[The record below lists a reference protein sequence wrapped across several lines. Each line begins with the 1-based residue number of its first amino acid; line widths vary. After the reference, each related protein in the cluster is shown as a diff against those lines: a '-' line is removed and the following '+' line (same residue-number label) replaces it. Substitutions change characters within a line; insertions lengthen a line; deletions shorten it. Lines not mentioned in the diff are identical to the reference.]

1 MTTPA
6 EGTWWYSKEHR
17 QPCKVVEA
25 KSLWGRTICRVW
37 LPGADEVARLPAASL
52 ESLEASASVSA
63 DQIVYIAAAAR
74 IAEALQREVLLAPIE
89 SSVIPLPHQVHALSR
104 AVSSDRV
111 RYLLADEVGL
121 GKTIEAGLI
130 MRELKLRGMVRRT
143 LVVAPKG
150 LASQWV
156 SEMHFHFG
164 EPFQLVLPEDLKT
177 LRRLAPFTR
186 PGGQEDGARHDAR
199 LANVWEMLS
208 QVVVPMDSIKPLE
221 RRRGW
226 SATQLGEHNRERF
239 EDLISAGW
247 DLVIIDEAHRLGGS
261 TDQVARFKL
270 GQGLAAA
277 APYLLLLSATPHQGK
292 TDAFHR
298 IVSLI
303 DPLEFSDVDSVTKER
318 VSPYVIRTEKRNALG
333 ADGKPLFKPRR
344 TQLVP
349 VPWESRH
356 RRQLELYDA
365 VTTYVRDGYN
375 KAMRESR
382 SYIGFLMILMQ
393 RLVVSSTSAIRA
405 TLERRLE
412 ALTTNDEQLTLF
424 PRISEEELLDL
435 DGQEQ
440 VEALIHAG
448 TSGQQSEQVEV
459 RRLLEAA
466 VRCGQAGPDAKAE
479 ALLEWLYRLQSEE
492 NDPDLKAL
500 VFTEFVPTQV
510 MLSQFLSERGFS
522 VVCLNGSMDMQERK
536 HVQEAFSGEARVLIS
551 TDAGGE
557 GLNLQFCHVVIN
569 YDIPWNPMRLEQR
582 IGRVDR
588 IGQARVVRAINFVC
602 EGSVEHRVRE
612 VLEKKL
618 AVILEEFGID
628 KTGDVLDTAEAAQM
642 FDQLYV
648 NAILNPDKVPAAVD
662 GAVRDLKRHVGEV
675 RHAMITLG
683 SSTQTRPAEV
693 DRLLTHPLPHWL
705 ERMVVSFLNSH
716 GGCAKLEERD
726 GWHLEWPDG
735 GRSSGVV
742 FSASDLKRWPSARHM
757 SMEDPRLRDLVR
769 DLPNAASGQVVPRI
783 CVRNLPSSVRG
794 LWSLW
799 RISIEAAKSSMW
811 RILPL
816 FRADDGRV
824 LAPTARHVWERLLDC
839 QMDGL
844 EVIDTVALGVGIAE
858 LEHLAAEHGRPIY
871 EDLCN
876 AHSSRLGSERERVL
890 SAFEAQRQR
899 IGRTGLPE
907 VRSYRLNRVA
917 QEEQAEAR
925 RIELESQ
932 VSPDLTAL
940 LIARI
945 EGSDHE

>member
-1 MTTPA
+1 MMIPTI
-6 EGTWWYSKEHR
+6 GTWWYSTEYR
-17 QPCKVVEA
+17 RPCKVVEV
-25 KSLWGRTICRVW
+25 KSLWGQSICLVW
-37 LPGADEVARLPAASL
+37 LPGADKVARLPVDSL
-52 ESLEASASVSA
+52 QPLETSANLSA
-63 DQIVYIAAAAR
+63 DYIVYVAAAAR

-121 GKTIEAGLI
+121 GKTVEAGLI

-156 SEMHFHFG
+156 SEMHFHFA
-164 EPFQLVLPEDLKT
+164 EPFQLILPEDLKT
-177 LRRLAPFTR
+177 LRRLAPFTG
-186 PGGQEDGARHDAR
+186 PGGHDNGVAHDAR
-199 LANVWEMLS
+199 LANVWQMLT

-226 SATQLGEHNRERF
+226 SASQLSEHNRERF

-247 DLVIIDEAHRLGGS
+247 DLVIVDEAHRLGGS
-261 TDQVARFKL
+261 TDQVARFRL

-303 DPLEFSDVDSVTKER
+303 DPLEFSDADSVSKER
-318 VSPYVIRTEKRNALG
+318 VSPYVIRTEKRHAVDAEG
-333 ADGKPLFKPRR
+333 GPLFKPRR

-349 VPWESRH
+349 VPWEARH
-356 RRQLELYDA
+356 RGQQELYDA
-365 VTTYVRDGYN
+365 VTAYVRDGYN
-375 KAMRESR
+375 QAIRERR

-405 TLERRLE
+405 TLERRLQ

-424 PRISEEELLDL
+424 PRIPEEEWLDL

-440 VEALIHAG
+440 VEALIHAAA
-448 TSGQQSEQVEV
+448 SAQHSEEVEV

-466 VRCGQAGPDAKAE
+466 VRCDQAGPDAKAE

-492 NDPDLKAL
+492 NNPDLKAL

-510 MLSQFLSERGFS
+510 MLKQFLSERGFS
-522 VVCLNGSMDMQERK
+522 VVCLNGSMEMQERRQ
-536 HVQEAFSGEARVLIS
+536 VQEAFSGDARVLIS

-557 GLNLQFCHVVIN
+557 GLNLQFCHVVVN

-588 IGQARVVRAINFVC
+588 IGQLQVVRAINFVC

-612 VLEKKL
+612 VLEQKL
-618 AVILEEFGID
+618 AVILDEFGID
-628 KTGDVLDTAEAAQM
+628 KTGDVLDSAEAAQM

-648 NAILNPDKVPAAVD
+648 DAILSPSKVPAAVD
-662 GAVRDLKRHVGEV
+662 GAIRDLKRHVGEV
-675 RHAMITLG
+675 RHAMTTLG
-683 SSTQTRPAEV
+683 SSTHMRPAEV

-716 GGCAKLEERD
+716 GGRAKLEEND
-726 GWHLEWPDG
+726 GWHLDWPDG
-735 GRSSGVV
+735 CKSNGVV
-742 FSASDLKRWPSARHM
+742 FSAKDLEKMPCARHM
-757 SMEDPRLRDLVR
+757 SIEDVRIGGLIR
-769 DLPNAASGQVVPRI
+769 DLPRWAAGNAVPRVR
-783 CVRNLPSSVRG
+783 VRNLPSSVRG

-799 RISIEAAKSSMW
+799 RVSVEATGSPLWK
-811 RILPL
+811 ILPL
-816 FRADDGRV
+816 FLSEDRRV
-824 LAPTARHVWERLLDC
+824 LAPTARHVWELLLDS
-839 QMDGL
+839 QMEVL
-844 EVIDTVALGVGIAE
+844 EVLDMNALGVGIEE
-858 LEHLAAEHGRPIY
+858 LDHLAAEHGRPIY
-871 EDLCN
+871 EELCR
-876 AHSSRLGSERERVL
+876 AHTSRLDRERERLL
-890 SAFEAQRQR
+890 SAFDAQRRR
-899 IGRTGLPE
+899 IGRIGLPE

-917 QEEQAEAR
+917 QEEQAEAK
-925 RIELESQ
+925 RIQLESQ
-932 VSPDLTAL
+932 ASPDLTVL
-940 LIARI
+940 LIAKI
-945 EGSDHE
+945 EGSDDE